1 MTTYA
6 KSIDQ
11 TEASANGSRFSVTV
25 GSGGVSAGQ
34 TVKWDG
40 VSSNTVVAC
49 SGISDL
55 CIGIARDTVAAT
67 GVVTVLGRNC
77 RVKTNA
83 TLTIGARVEPSA
95 SGYTQTYTSGTI
107 IGTVITAATTA
118 SIIRLNPPY

>member
-11 TEASANGSRFSVTV
+11 TEDSAFGSRFSVTV

-40 VSSNTVVAC
+40 SHDNTVIAC
-49 SGISDL
+49 SANTDH
-55 CIGIARDTVAAT
+55 CIGIAATTVSSG
-67 GVVTVLGRNC
+67 GVVLVLGRNC

-83 TLTIGARVEPSA
+83 TLTVGGSVEPSA
-95 SGYTQTYTSGTI
+95 TGYTQNYTSGTV
-107 IGTVITAATTA
+107 IGTVIKSA
-118 SIIRLNPPY
+118 SSASVIRLNPPY

>member
-40 VSSNTVVAC
+40 VSSNTAVAC
-49 SGISDL
+49 SGNTDL
-55 CIGIARDTVAAT
+55 CIGIARDTVSAG

-83 TLTIGARVEPSA
+83 TLTVGGRVEPSA
-95 SGYTQTYTSGTI
+95 TGYTQNYTAGTI
-107 IGTVITAATTA
+107 IGTVITSAASA
-118 SIIRLNPPY
+118 SVIRLNPPY

>member
-25 GSGGVSAGQ
+25 GAGGVSAGQ

-40 VSSNTVVAC
+40 VSSNTVIAC
-49 SGISDL
+49 SANSDL
-55 CIGIARDTVAAT
+55 CIGIARDTVAAA

-83 TLTIGARVEPSA
+83 TLTVGGRVEPSA
-95 SGYTQTYTSGTI
+95 TGYTQNYTNGTV
-107 IGTVITAATTA
+107 IGTVITSATSA
-118 SIIRLNPPY
+118 SVIRLNPPY